1 MSNIQITQTETPNI
15 VVTVDRGVAGV
26 GIESVTIVYQDPL
39 YYLEFTYTNGTTEL
53 VPLPAIATGVVSFN
67 TRIGVVTLTSNDVT
81 DALLANSIANS
92 KLVNSSITIN
102 GAVISLGGSVNVGTV
117 TSVAASAGTGISVT
131 GSPITTSGTLVVT
144 NTAPDQVVSLTGAG
158 TTSIT
163 GTYPNFTIT
172 SNDVFTGDVTGA
184 ASSTDNAVARY
195 NGTTG
200 KVIQNSSVIIDDSNN
215 VSGVATLNASNLII
229 ADNSTL
235 GSSNTDTVAVNGRIT
250 TDLDPNTN
258 NANDVG
264 TNGRNW
270 RDGFFGRTLSTV
282 NLSVTGTT
290 SFDGSQGTSGQLL
303 TSAGTG
309 NTPTWSALNLATQVT
324 GTLPPANGGTGI
336 TSLGA
341 GVATFLG
348 TPTSANLA
356 AAVTNETGTGALVF
370 GTSPTLTTPTITGGT
385 VNPTTL
391 QENGSPVVV
400 QTDIGTAPNEIPLNQ
415 YLGSMAYQDRT
426 AVNIGGGAGAF
437 TTLTSTS
444 DATINGVRVGRGGGS
459 VATNTAVGASAINAT
474 ATGASNTGVGYR
486 ALTANTSGA
495 ENTALGQD
503 SLFTSSTGG
512 LNSAVGFMSLYSVT
526 TASSNTAVGHQ
537 AGFLI
542 TTGAKNTILGRY
554 NGNQGGLDIRT
565 LSNYVV
571 LSDGD
576 GNPRLYHNG
585 TTIVI
590 PSLPTSSAG
599 LPTGGLW
606 NDGGTLKVA

>member
-67 TRIGVVTLTSNDVT
+67 SRIGVVTLTSNDVT
-81 DALLANSIANS
+81 TALLANSIANS
-92 KLVNSSITIN
+92 KLVNSSITVN

-158 TTSIT
+158 TTSVT

-172 SNDVFTGDVTGA
+172 SNDSASGTVTSVAATVPSFLNVTGSPITTSGTLAIGYSGTALPVANGGTGATSA
-184 ASSTDNAVARY
+184 AAALTSLGAYPASNP
-195 NGTTG
+195 NGYTSNTGTVTSVGGTGTVNGITLTGSVTTSG
-200 KVIQNSSVIIDDSNN
+200 NLTLGGTL
-215 VSGVATLNASNLII
+215 SGV
-229 ADNSTL
+229 
-235 GSSNTDTVAVNGRIT
+235 
-250 TDLDPNTN
+250 
-258 NANDVG
+258 
-264 TNGRNW
+264 
-270 RDGFFGRTLSTV
+270 
-282 NLSVTGTT
+282 
-290 SFDGSQGTSGQLL
+290 
-303 TSAGTG
+303 
-309 NTPTWSALNLATQVT
+309 NLATQVT

-391 QENGSPVVV
+391 QENGSPAVV

-415 YLGSMAYQDRT
+415 YLGNLAYQNSN
-426 AVNIGGGAGAF
+426 AVVLNPVASAVPTGIGDMVF
-437 TTLTSTS
+437 QLTNNTTL
-444 DATINGVRVGRGGGS
+444 
-459 VATNTAVGASAINAT
+459 
-474 ATGASNTGVGYR
+474 
-486 ALTANTSGA
+486 
-495 ENTALGQD
+495 
-503 SLFTSSTGG
+503 
-512 LNSAVGFMSLYSVT
+512 
-526 TASSNTAVGHQ
+526 
-537 AGFLI
+537 
-542 TTGAKNTILGRY
+542 
-554 NGNQGGLDIRT
+554 
-565 LSNYVV
+565 VV
-571 LSDGD
+571 KVKGSDGTV
-576 GNPRLYHNG
+576 R
-585 TTIVI
+585 
-590 PSLPTSSAG
+590 SA
-599 LPTGGLW
+599 
-606 NDGGTLKVA
+606 TLTLA